1 MFTLFRPVFKKT
13 FFTKKWLSMPIL
25 STVLAV
31 TSLSISSCV
40 NTDTKTSTAS
50 AIPSTENELI
60 SFEQMTSDIT
70 YLASD
75 SLRGRGN
82 FSAEINHAAE
92 FIAGRFAESGLIGT
106 ANITSATSA
115 NDFLQ
120 KYQINSITPSTLKVS
135 LNGQTVSSQN
145 STMMINVEQLSWQLD
160 ASNFTPE
167 KTAQIKTHQI
177 GKDDDVRALLGAINK
192 QGGQH
197 LVLLHPAH
205 QAMFSRY
212 QAYFS
217 KGITKLAQ
225 PLTKDTVNKER
236 IHAATSTDKQPVHA
250 MVMVLTKVN
259 VAELTSATVAATTT
273 TKTTTLSNVVA
284 MLPGTTMADEIVLFS
299 AHYDHLGV
307 NSSAQTSD
315 VIYNG
320 ADDDASGTAAVI
332 NLAQHFAKQGNN
344 KRTLL
349 FAAFSAEEIGGFG
362 SRYFAKQVNPDTIT
376 AMINIEM
383 IGKPSKFGHGTLWMT
398 GMKRSSLGEQL
409 NTTLKTS
416 GMEIYQDPYPAQ
428 RLFYRSDNATL
439 ARLGV
444 PAHSFSSTQLDKDQ
458 HYHQVSDDLASLNLP
473 SMHQAINTL
482 AIATQPLVT
491 GKITPTRVDV
501 NLVEQR
507 GLIY

>member
-1 MFTLFRPVFKKT
+1 MSILFKPVFKSVFKKV
-13 FFTKKWLSMPIL
+13 FSTKKWLSMPIL
-25 STVLAV
+25 SIVLV
-31 TSLSISSCV
+31 STSLSISSCV
-40 NTDTKTSTAS
+40 NTDTKASTAS

-75 SLRGRGN
+75 ALRGRGN
-82 FSAEINHAAE
+82 FSAEINNAAE

-120 KYQINSITPSTLKVS
+120 KYQINSITPSSLHVS
-135 LNGQTVSSQN
+135 LNGQVINTEN
-145 STMMINVEQLSWQLD
+145 LTMMNNVEQLSWPLT
-160 ASNFTPE
+160 ASSFTQE
-167 KTAQIKTHQI
+167 NVHQVYTHQI

-205 QAMFSRY
+205 QVMFSRY

-217 KGITKLAQ
+217 KGNTKLAQ
-225 PLTKDTVNKER
+225 PLAK
-236 IHAATSTDKQPVHA
+236 KQQTHA
-250 MVMVLTKVN
+250 MVMVLT
-259 VAELTSATVAATTT
+259 ELALAQLDSFTVTATAT
-273 TKTTTLSNVVA
+273 KQTTTLSNVVA

-307 NSSAQTSD
+307 KAAPNTND
-315 VIYNG
+315 IIYNG
-320 ADDDASGTAAVI
+320 ADDDASGTTAVI
-332 NLAQHFAKQGNN
+332 NLAQYFAKQGKN

-349 FAAFSAEEIGGFG
+349 FVAFSAEEIGGFG
-362 SRYFAKQVNPDTIT
+362 SRYFSKHVDANAIT

-383 IGKPSKFGHGTLWMT
+383 IGKPSKFGDGTLWMT
-398 GMKRSSLGEQL
+398 GMKRSNLGAQL
-409 NTTLKTS
+409 NATLKTS
-416 GMEIYQDPYPAQ
+416 GIKIYQDPYPAQ

-458 HYHQVSDDLASLNLP
+458 HYHQVSDDLASLTLP
-473 SMHQAINTL
+473 SMHQVINTL

-491 GKITPTRVDV
+491 GKITPTRIDV